1 MQRSCEVCASLA
13 AATATT
19 AHKLRRVLVDGRI
32 VALCEEHARLARSAS
47 VESIA
52 ELSRLFTEPDGR
64 RSLVPRRSPL
74 DRRVFPAR
82 PEGRRASFGRRGTD
96 VE

>member
-1 MQRSCEVCASLA
+1 MTALT
-13 AATATT
+13 AATTSAPQ
-19 AHKLRRVLVDGRI
+19 KLRRVLFDGRI
-32 VALCEEHARLARSAS
+32 VALCDEHARLARSAS
-47 VESIA
+47 VETIS
-52 ELSRLFTEPDGR
+52 ELSRLFTEAEGR

-82 PEGRRASFGRRGTD
+82 PEGRRAALGRRGTD

>member
-1 MQRSCEVCASLA
+1 MCASLA
-13 AATATT
+13 AAAGTT
-19 AHKLRRVLVDGRI
+19 SRTPQKLRRVLVGGRI
-32 VALCEEHARLARSAS
+32 VALCDEHARLARSAS
-47 VESIA
+47 VASLG
-52 ELSRLFTEPDGR
+52 ELSQLFREPDGR

-82 PEGRRASFGRRGTD
+82 PEGRRASLGRRGTD

>member
-1 MQRSCEVCASLA
+1 MCASMPGL
-13 AATATT
+13 TAGT
-19 AHKLRRVLVDGRI
+19 AHAPLKLRRVLLDGRI

-47 VESIA
+47 VESLG

-64 RSLVPRRSPL
+64 RSLLPRRSPL